1 MTNLTVLHSTSRP
14 MVEIRK
20 LQESLE
26 ETDRTFV
33 VAAIT
38 KLRKSGWAFSHGSKA
53 EDLIDEYVRVL
64 APKGRGPIGRVLTM
78 LLEGRHDSCTT
89 GYLPIPAAFAR
100 LCDEEHSAIRSK
112 IRDAKQADR
121 RRLALWNRLPDS
133 WNNRQREEHID
144 SVLAELDGIETGER
158 HERLR

>member
-1 MTNLTVLHSTSRP
+1 

-26 ETDRTFV
+26 EADRTIV

-38 KLRKSGWAFSHGSKA
+38 KLRKSGWAFSHGFKA
-53 EDLIDEYVRVL
+53 EDLIDEYIRVL
-64 APKGRGPIGRVLTM
+64 SSKGSGPISRVVNM
-78 LLEGRHDSCTT
+78 LLEGRHDSCMT
-89 GYLPIPAAFAR
+89 GFIPIPAAFAK
-100 LCDEEHSAIRSK
+100 LCDDEHSAIRTK
-112 IRDAKQADR
+112 IRDARQADR

-144 SVLAELDGIETGER
+144 TVLAELDGIEVEAR
-158 HERLR
+158 NERLR